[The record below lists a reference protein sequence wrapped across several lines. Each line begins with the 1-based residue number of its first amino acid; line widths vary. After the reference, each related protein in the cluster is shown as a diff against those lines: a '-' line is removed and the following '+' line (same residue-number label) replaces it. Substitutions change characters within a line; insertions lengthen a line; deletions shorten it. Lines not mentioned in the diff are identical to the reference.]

1 MMRIIKKKM
10 EISEMVV
17 VLIGARYQRLT
28 EWINNGKD
36 ENIKSISIIKQV
48 GPKIFFYVD
57 TDLDLKTVTRLFKKW
72 INEQGGVA
80 YVYELYGIYKEKIDY
95 QSYLSN
101 DTKDKM
107 KYYNTKNKDLTN
119 QELNDYLRGK

>member
-1 MMRIIKKKM
+1 
-10 EISEMVV
+10 MVV
-17 VLIGARYQRLT
+17 VLIGARYQRLI
-28 EWINNGKD
+28 EWINSGKD

-72 INEQGGVA
+72 IVEQGGIA
-80 YVYELYGIYKEKIDY
+80 YVYELYGIYREKIDY

-119 QELNDYLRGK
+119 QELDDYLRGKVR